1 MIQTPEELER
11 LLPAVRSAEWVGIDT
26 EADSLHSYPEKLC
39 LIQLSLPATDVLVD
53 PLAGCDLSPLWEA
66 LQGRGII
73 LHGGDYDLRLLQRSQ
88 DFVPDRIFDTLSA
101 ARLLGRH
108 EFGLHHLVK
117 EFLGIAMAKGSQKA
131 NWSIRPLTHR
141 MTEYALADARFLR
154 PLADCLR
161 YRLKALGR
169 LEWHAQ
175 ICQDLLE
182 SNTRA
187 AEPKAR
193 PAWQIKGAAR
203 LAPRALAVLR
213 SVWHWREKE
222 AIAANRP
229 PFFILDHDRLLHI
242 ASLAAMND
250 GFVDLIPRRYS
261 QPRRRSLILA
271 IEEGMGT
278 PQSDL
283 PRVYRER
290 GERMSE
296 RQKRRFEELREH
308 RDQAARELGLD
319 PSFVASKSTLSA
331 LALGHD
337 PDEHILPWQAALLFG
352 PSGSQT

>member
-1 MIQTPEELER
+1 MIQTSDELER
-11 LLPAVRSAEWVGIDT
+11 LLPAVRCAEWVGIDT

-39 LIQLSLPATDVLVD
+39 LIQMSLPATEVLVD
-53 PLAGCDLSPLWEA
+53 PLAGCDLTPLWQA
-66 LQGRGII
+66 LQGRGLI

-88 DFVPDRIFDTLSA
+88 GFVPDRVFDTLSA

-117 EFLGIAMAKGSQKA
+117 EFFGITLAKGSQKA
-131 NWSIRPLTHR
+131 NWSIRPLTQR

-175 ICQDLLE
+175 VCQDLLE
-182 SNTRA
+182 SSTRP
-187 AEPKAR
+187 AEPKVR

-203 LAPRALAVLR
+203 LFPRALAVLR
-213 SVWHWREKE
+213 EIWRWREKE

-229 PFFILDHDRLLHI
+229 PFFVLDHDRLLRI
-242 ASLAAMND
+242 AELAAMSD

-271 IEEGMGT
+271 VEKGMGAAEAE
-278 PQSDL
+278 L
-283 PRVYRER
+283 PRMHRER

-296 RQKRRFEELREH
+296 RQKRRFEQLRDR
-308 RDQAARELGLD
+308 RDQAARTLGLD

-337 PDEHILPWQAALLFG
+337 PEEHVLPWQAGLLFG
-352 PSGSQT
+352 GSESA